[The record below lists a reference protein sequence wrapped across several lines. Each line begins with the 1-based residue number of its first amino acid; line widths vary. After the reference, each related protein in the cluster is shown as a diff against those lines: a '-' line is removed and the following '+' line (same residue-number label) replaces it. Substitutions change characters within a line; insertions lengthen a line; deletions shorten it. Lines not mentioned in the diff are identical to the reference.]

1 MTNAEMEIKKVL
13 DKKCGYVPGEFFVLK
28 MQDILGIDNGI
39 GMIVAGGCENG
50 AYAIFDADIR
60 EKVAALIGERFYC
73 IPSSIHEFICLPEDF
88 GGGWCE
94 PKALVSIIRQVNE
107 TEVDPEDRL
116 SDKLYFFNGKEIE
129 YA

>member
-1 MTNAEMEIKKVL
+1 MTNAEMEIKKAL
-13 DKKCGYVPGEFFVLK
+13 DEKCGYVPEEVSVCR
-28 MQDILGIDNGI
+28 MSDILGVGDN
-39 GMIVAGGCENG
+39 MVIVGGCVNG
-50 AYAIFDADIR
+50 AYGIFNESAR

-88 GGGWCE
+88 GEECGGSN
-94 PKALVSIIRQVNE
+94 ALVNIIRQVNE
-107 TEVDPEDRL
+107 TEVDPAEQL